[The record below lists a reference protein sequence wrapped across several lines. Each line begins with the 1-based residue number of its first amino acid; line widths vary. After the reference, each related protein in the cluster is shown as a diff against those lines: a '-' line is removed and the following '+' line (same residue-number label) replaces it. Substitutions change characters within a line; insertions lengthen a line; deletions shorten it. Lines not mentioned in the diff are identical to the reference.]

1 MHNIKSLPYSL
12 VCPVH
17 YLGFSSAFFCWST
30 VIFSFRSFIV
40 SCWSLIWLLSDIYT
54 LPQHPDWIH
63 PGKFRGE
70 NEAYKISPWWKRFGF
85 STSPVCIGNSSLL
98 ESNFELLM
106 FPSEIHPGKFRGEN
120 EAYKISPWWKRFGFS
135 TSPVCIGNSS
145 LLESN
150 FEILMFPSEF
160 LKFWYFPGDIAQA
173 VLGPCLT
180 SVTNLYRL

>member
-106 FPSEIHPGKFRGEN
+106 FPSE
-120 EAYKISPWWKRFGFS
+120 
-135 TSPVCIGNSS
+135 
-145 LLESN
+145 
-150 FEILMFPSEF
+150 F

>member
-98 ESNFELLM
+98 ESNFE
-106 FPSEIHPGKFRGEN
+106 
-120 EAYKISPWWKRFGFS
+120 
-135 TSPVCIGNSS
+135 
-145 LLESN
+145 
-150 FEILMFPSEF
+150 ILMFPSEF

>member
-17 YLGFSSAFFCWST
+17 YLGFSSAFFCCST

-106 FPSEIHPGKFRGEN
+106 FPSE
-120 EAYKISPWWKRFGFS
+120 
-135 TSPVCIGNSS
+135 
-145 LLESN
+145 
-150 FEILMFPSEF
+150 F

>member
-40 SCWSLIWLLSDIYT
+40 SCWSLIWLLSDIYI

-106 FPSEIHPGKFRGEN
+106 FPSE
-120 EAYKISPWWKRFGFS
+120 
-135 TSPVCIGNSS
+135 
-145 LLESN
+145 
-150 FEILMFPSEF
+150 F

>member
-70 NEAYKISPWWKRFGF
+70 NEAYKISPWWKRFGL

-98 ESNFELLM
+98 ESNFEL
-106 FPSEIHPGKFRGEN
+106 
-120 EAYKISPWWKRFGFS
+120 
-135 TSPVCIGNSS
+135 
-145 LLESN
+145 
-150 FEILMFPSEF
+150 LMFPSEF

-173 VLGPCLT
+173 VLGPCLA

>member
-106 FPSEIHPGKFRGEN
+106 FPSE
-120 EAYKISPWWKRFGFS
+120 
-135 TSPVCIGNSS
+135 
-145 LLESN
+145 
-150 FEILMFPSEF
+150 F

-180 SVTNLYRL
+180 SATNLYRL

>member
-17 YLGFSSAFFCWST
+17 CLGFSSAFFCWST

-106 FPSEIHPGKFRGEN
+106 FPSE
-120 EAYKISPWWKRFGFS
+120 
-135 TSPVCIGNSS
+135 
-145 LLESN
+145 
-150 FEILMFPSEF
+150 F

>member
-54 LPQHPDWIH
+54 LPQHPDWIL

-106 FPSEIHPGKFRGEN
+106 FPSE
-120 EAYKISPWWKRFGFS
+120 
-135 TSPVCIGNSS
+135 
-145 LLESN
+145 
-150 FEILMFPSEF
+150 F

>member
-17 YLGFSSAFFCWST
+17 YLGFSSAFFCWSA

-106 FPSEIHPGKFRGEN
+106 FPSE
-120 EAYKISPWWKRFGFS
+120 
-135 TSPVCIGNSS
+135 
-145 LLESN
+145 
-150 FEILMFPSEF
+150 F

>member
-17 YLGFSSAFFCWST
+17 YLGFSSAFFCWSI

-106 FPSEIHPGKFRGEN
+106 FPSE
-120 EAYKISPWWKRFGFS
+120 
-135 TSPVCIGNSS
+135 
-145 LLESN
+145 
-150 FEILMFPSEF
+150 F

>member
-106 FPSEIHPGKFRGEN
+106 FPSE
-120 EAYKISPWWKRFGFS
+120 
-135 TSPVCIGNSS
+135 
-145 LLESN
+145 
-150 FEILMFPSEF
+150 F

-173 VLGPCLT
+173 VLGLCLT

>member
-106 FPSEIHPGKFRGEN
+106 FPSE
-120 EAYKISPWWKRFGFS
+120 
-135 TSPVCIGNSS
+135 
-145 LLESN
+145 
-150 FEILMFPSEF
+150 F
-160 LKFWYFPGDIAQA
+160 LKFWHFPGDIAQA

>member
-106 FPSEIHPGKFRGEN
+106 FPSE
-120 EAYKISPWWKRFGFS
+120 
-135 TSPVCIGNSS
+135 
-145 LLESN
+145 
-150 FEILMFPSEF
+150 F

-180 SVTNLYRL
+180 SVPNLYRL

>member
-17 YLGFSSAFFCWST
+17 YLGFSSAFFCRST

-98 ESNFELLM
+98 ESNLEL
-106 FPSEIHPGKFRGEN
+106 
-120 EAYKISPWWKRFGFS
+120 
-135 TSPVCIGNSS
+135 
-145 LLESN
+145 
-150 FEILMFPSEF
+150 LMFPSEF

>member
-85 STSPVCIGNSSLL
+85 STSSVCIGNSSLL
-98 ESNFELLM
+98 ESNFEL
-106 FPSEIHPGKFRGEN
+106 
-120 EAYKISPWWKRFGFS
+120 
-135 TSPVCIGNSS
+135 
-145 LLESN
+145 
-150 FEILMFPSEF
+150 LMFPSEF

>member
-17 YLGFSSAFFCWST
+17 CLGFSSAFFCWST

-63 PGKFRGE
+63 PGKFRSE

-106 FPSEIHPGKFRGEN
+106 FPSE
-120 EAYKISPWWKRFGFS
+120 
-135 TSPVCIGNSS
+135 
-145 LLESN
+145 
-150 FEILMFPSEF
+150 F

>member
-106 FPSEIHPGKFRGEN
+106 FPSE
-120 EAYKISPWWKRFGFS
+120 
-135 TSPVCIGNSS
+135 
-145 LLESN
+145 
-150 FEILMFPSEF
+150 F

-173 VLGPCLT
+173 VLDPCLT

>member
-17 YLGFSSAFFCWST
+17 YLGFSSAFFWWST

-106 FPSEIHPGKFRGEN
+106 FPSE
-120 EAYKISPWWKRFGFS
+120 
-135 TSPVCIGNSS
+135 
-145 LLESN
+145 
-150 FEILMFPSEF
+150 F